1 LHFPFLHPN
10 ICRVKAM
17 DKFNAV
23 LRPGPLSRRRILA
36 AIAVA
41 VVADA
46 LQIMLLPFAWTF
58 VQSAV
63 DIVAMVLTVGLLGF
77 HILLLPTFVVEM
89 VPVLDA
95 LPTWTACVLAV
106 IAMSKREQNITAPPP
121 ARPGDKPTIEI

>member
-1 LHFPFLHPN
+1 
-10 ICRVKAM
+10 M
-17 DKFNAV
+17 DKLNAV

-58 VQSAV
+58 AQSAV
-63 DIVAMVLTVGLLGF
+63 DVVAMVFTVGLLGF
-77 HILLLPTFVVEM
+77 HVLLLPTFVVEM

-106 IAMSKREQNITAPPP
+106 IAMSKRDQNKNISPPSAKP
-121 ARPGDKPTIEI
+121 ADKPTIEI